1 MESIEI
7 TSGAD
12 AGDAQAPRGERS
24 FFPIIVLVLVLGAI
38 GWMCTDSFRA
48 RLDDTDLA
56 AALRADATTTK
67 AQHAA
72 EELSKRIVEEI
83 DKGAAPRGARVSTF
97 YPGLIALSA
106 MPDSEKRKAAAW
118 AMQFDRKE
126 PSFDAPLRALLDD
139 KDPYVARNAAS
150 SLAVRASDAGRDVLL
165 SMLRPY
171 DIKAPIGG
179 KAVII
184 LHKGDPVASGHR
196 IARIE
201 LAKGEAEIFSP
212 IDGRA
217 TAVAADGTTLNEGD
231 VIASV
236 LSQASALHAMQ
247 ALVLPGIGRREDAEA
262 IERFLD
268 AYRDADGKVLDQA
281 KAAIAMLKLR

>member
-1 MESIEI
+1 MES
-7 TSGAD
+7 TASPSD
-12 AGDAQAPRGERS
+12 APTGDAPVPREDRS

-48 RLDDTDLA
+48 RLGDDDLA

-72 EELSKRIVEEI
+72 EEITKRIVEEI
-83 DKGAAPRGARVSTF
+83 DRGGAPRGARVTTF
-97 YPGLIALSA
+97 YPGLVALA
-106 MPDSEKRKAAAW
+106 RMPDAEKRKAAAW

-126 PSFDAPLRALLDD
+126 PSFDAPLRELLDD

-171 DIKAPIGG
+171 DIKAPMAG
-179 KAVII
+179 KAVVI
-184 LHKGDPVASGHR
+184 LHKGDPVAAGHR
-196 IARIE
+196 IARLE
-201 LAKGEAEIFSP
+201 LAKGEAEILSP

-217 TAVAADGTTLNEGD
+217 TAVAADGASLGEGD

-268 AYRDADGKVLDQA
+268 AFRDADGKVLDQA
-281 KAAIAMLKLR
+281 KAAIAVLKQR